1 MGMALIGYKRNSYGG
16 RSMKIDKTYLVAGG
30 DLRQLYLAKALARQG
45 NKVYITCFDKA
56 FELDKHLIPV
66 ESPAEVGEPLDCII
80 LPLPVTNDGF
90 TVNTPLSHRELLLDD
105 VLALAGRRTMIFGG
119 KIESGFYAA
128 CKDRGLEAADYLER
142 EEMAVLNAV
151 PTAEGA
157 LELLMQELP
166 TTLFGT
172 KCLLTGFG
180 RISKVLIK
188 YLTVLGADVTVAA
201 RKYSD
206 LAWAKIYGGCGIHIS
221 QMSEYAGEFDY
232 IINTVPVKLFDYA
245 VLSKLRDHCLI
256 LDLASK
262 PGGSGYG
269 DKTILRCISMKW
281 RGGSANAGRAPNYT
295 SNSG

>member
-1 MGMALIGYKRNSYGG
+1 
-16 RSMKIDKTYLVAGG
+16 MKIDKTYLVAGG

-262 PGGSGYG
+262 PGGVDFELAKQLGVKVIWALSLPGKVAPVTSGEIIC
-269 DKTILRCISMKW
+269 DTIQNILAE
-281 RGGSANAGRAPNYT
+281 RGGCQ
-295 SNSG
+295 